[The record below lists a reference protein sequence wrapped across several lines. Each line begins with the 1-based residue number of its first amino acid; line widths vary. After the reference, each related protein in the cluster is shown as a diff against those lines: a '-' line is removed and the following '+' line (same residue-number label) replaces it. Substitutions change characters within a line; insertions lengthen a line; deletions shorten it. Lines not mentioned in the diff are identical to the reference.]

1 VTARALTHVLKVS
14 PFLTKEP
21 NQMILDTIQQADRYL
36 ALNSGFAAAFAF
48 LRRPDL
54 LELPVGRYEIDGD
67 TVYALVQRQVGR
79 KPEAGK
85 LEAHQKYIDIQVVL
99 GGVDTM
105 GWRPTPTCAGIAMP
119 YSAEKDVM
127 LFTDQPTAWTAVGP
141 GEFAIYFPQD
151 AHLPLISDGE
161 LRKVVLK
168 VQA

>member
-1 VTARALTHVLKVS
+1 
-14 PFLTKEP
+14 
-21 NQMILDTIQQADRYL
+21 MILDTIQQAGRYL
-36 ALNSGFAAAFAF
+36 GLNPGFAAAFAF

-67 TVYALVQRQVGR
+67 KVYALVQRQMGR

-85 LEAHQKYIDIQVVL
+85 LEAHRKYIDIQVVL
-99 GGVDTM
+99 DGVDTM
-105 GWRPTPTCAGIAMP
+105 GWRPTAGCEGIAMP
-119 YSAEKDVM
+119 YNAEKDAM

-141 GEFAIYFPQD
+141 GEFAIYFPED

-168 VQA
+168 VQV